1 MKKIFTCFL
10 CVTLLAAVLT
20 GCGSKG
26 DDSAQADTGK
36 TESTDT
42 DRTEG
47 TDTGNTKDAEQKK
60 DASSE
65 EEAYLEGLHHVEIEV
80 QDYGTIAL
88 ELDADTAPIS
98 VTNFI
103 DRKSTRLNSSHWS

>member
-10 CVTLLAAVLT
+10 CVALLAAVLT

-47 TDTGNTKDAEQKK
+47 TAKDTSKDTDTSSTKDAEQKK
-60 DASSE
+60 DAPSE
-65 EEAYLEGLHHVEIEV
+65 EEAYLDGLHHVEIEV
-80 QDYGTIAL
+80 
-88 ELDADTAPIS
+88 
-98 VTNFI
+98 
-103 DRKSTRLNSSHWS
+103 